1 MFHKER
7 IEKMKKEIKKKIFF
21 YVKLVISLVFF
32 YLLFTKFVDVRKVI
46 TQISEI
52 KYYVLILCL
61 FVTLLSILLRALR
74 WKIITKFYKKE
85 ISLKD
90 ALLFYF
96 RGIYY
101 GSVTPAKAGEFIK
114 GYYYAQKYKISKGD
128 GFSSVFFDRIFD
140 IIFPLI
146 FVTLYFLLGKVLN
159 IFTSLLV
166 IFLLTMFS
174 WFVMVFLLK
183 YLIKYIR
190 KIKFLKDL
198 TIPKVSFDYKLLLKG
213 LLTLSIWSCY
223 VLIGL
228 IVLYSMNVYTIPIHY
243 LFFSVCL
250 ASVAILIPITLNGWG
265 IREGTYVFLFS
276 RFVDANTGLLFS
288 IILVLLSTYFLALIG
303 LILEF
308 TKFRKQ

>member
-1 MFHKER
+1 M
-7 IEKMKKEIKKKIFF
+7 
-21 YVKLVISLVFF
+21 
-32 YLLFTKFVDVRKVI
+32 
-46 TQISEI
+46 QISEI
-52 KYYVLILCL
+52 KYYILILCL
-61 FVTLLSILLRALR
+61 FVTLLSLFLRAVR

-128 GFSSVFFDRIFD
+128 GFSSIFFERIFD
-140 IIFPLI
+140 VIFPLI
-146 FVTLYFLLGKVLN
+146 FVFIYFLLGKVLN

-166 IFLLTMFS
+166 VFLLTIVS
-174 WFVMVFLLK
+174 WLVIIFLLK
-183 YLIKYIR
+183 YLIKYAR
-190 KIKFLKDL
+190 KIKFLKYL
-198 TIPKVSFDYKLLLKG
+198 TIPKARFDYKLLLNG

-228 IVLYSMNVYTIPIHY
+228 IILYSMNIHTIPIYY
-243 LFFSVCL
+243 LFFGICL
-250 ASVAILIPITLNGWG
+250 ASVAILIPLTLNGWG
-265 IREGTYVFLFS
+265 IREGIYVFLLS
-276 RFVDANTGLLFS
+276 RFVDANTSLLFS

-308 TKFRKQ
+308 TKFRK